1 MLKKIFFSFRSF
13 QLQDGRVIRFW
24 EESWLGTTTLKEQ
37 YPNLYNIVRRKDA
50 TVAEILG
57 SRPFNISFHRSLVTG
72 NLHNWHD
79 LVLEL

>member
-1 MLKKIFFSFRSF
+1 MNVKEEFLSFGSF

-24 EESWLGTTTLKEQ
+24 EESWLGATTLKKQ

-57 SRPFNISFHRSLVTG
+57 LMPFNISFRRSLVAG
-72 NLHNWHD
+72 NLHD
-79 LVLEL
+79 